1 MASLSGVIIRLHTEG
16 GLAGLLKYVPFC
28 AVLVSHSLRGKSQL
42 FLIKCVGSRNY
53 GMDTESLKFIFISK
67 RVVSLYQGLNQVR

>member
-1 MASLSGVIIRLHTEG
+1 MFEIYWNIFNKICLLHTFEW
-16 GLAGLLKYVPFC
+16 
-28 AVLVSHSLRGKSQL
+28 R
-42 FLIKCVGSRNY
+42 IKISYKCRNY